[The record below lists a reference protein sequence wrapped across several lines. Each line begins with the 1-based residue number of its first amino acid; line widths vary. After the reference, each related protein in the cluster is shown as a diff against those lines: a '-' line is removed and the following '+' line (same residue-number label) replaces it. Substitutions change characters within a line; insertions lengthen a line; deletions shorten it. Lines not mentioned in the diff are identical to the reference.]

1 MDKVDSMQEQM
12 GNVSRETEILRKNQQ
27 EMIKINTI
35 IEIKNVFDGL
45 INDWKWLKKPPKKI
59 EGISVE
65 TYKTRRKRK
74 EKRKTKQN
82 IQKLWDNYK
91 RSNRPIIETLLLC
104 HQGSP
109 T

>member
-1 MDKVDSMQEQM
+1 MD
-12 GNVSRETEILRKNQQ
+12 NVRREMETIRKNQK
-27 EMIKINTI
+27 EMAESQNI
-35 IEIKNVFDGL
+35 ITEMKNAFDGL

-82 IQKLWDNYK
+82 IQELWDNYK

-104 HQGSP
+104 HKGSP